1 MDTEGVT
8 VILIGWMT
16 TSRDNTGFIPIG
28 GGVRVR
34 SSTKTTSGMK
44 MLNKIP
50 GKIVKIEQEK
60 QNITRRYF
68 SRLPTACFIVNKMN
82 MSVRGWGSLYNEV
95 QVQQG

>member
-16 TSRDNTGFIPIG
+16 TSRDNRGVIPIG
-28 GGVRVR
+28 GGGARAFFYKNDFR
-34 SSTKTTSGMK
+34 YK
-44 MLNKIP
+44 MLKKIP
-50 GKIVKIEQEK
+50 GKIVKTEQEK

>member
-1 MDTEGVT
+1 
-8 VILIGWMT
+8 MT
-16 TSRDNTGFIPIG
+16 TSRDNTGVIPID

-44 MLNKIP
+44 MLNKIS

-82 MSVRGWGSLYNEV
+82 MSVRGWGSL
-95 QVQQG
+95 

>member
-16 TSRDNTGFIPIG
+16 TSRDNTGVIPID

-44 MLNKIP
+44 MLNKIS

-68 SRLPTACFIVNKMN
+68 SRLPTTF
-82 MSVRGWGSLYNEV
+82 L
-95 QVQQG
+95 